1 MPFPFRL
8 PMILDGCTSC
18 ETLTGED
25 PDDVCSEERLVQEPQ
40 PLLQQKQAAV
50 SAGVTALLAPTG
62 GISHNRLEDFG
73 LDGQFGTFYQT
84 LTAHTRTCAN
94 TLPVGGVIRE
104 NIRLREEYGETVFES
119 AFFDHLEKMTALKDA
134 GAAFVWL
141 DNFDK
146 LWDMRA
152 AVLAAQNIELPVFV
166 KIRVD
171 EEGRTESDTDYIAAL
186 ITLQALG
193 ADAFGLECTEGIEA
207 LEKLLKRAFPHAEI
221 PLIAAADFSACTIA
235 ELHQLVESGASVL
248 MDLSPHP
255 EPSVV
260 TYLKAQAVSF
270 DEHTK
275 KDSYAAA
282 SYRQAFFLPQYI
294 EVSEPIYCGLD
305 ISDKLIDLDD
315 SAINAIYCILESTDD
330 AAGLAD
336 NADMS
341 YLPFVV
347 FTNDATTL
355 EAALRY
361 YQGRLL
367 VDAHCDIEEDRL
379 HSMVEKYGALLY

>member
-1 MPFPFRL
+1 MSFPFTL
-8 PMILDGCTSC
+8 PMITDGYTSC
-18 ETLTGED
+18 DALTGKD
-25 PDDVCSEERLVQEPQ
+25 PDNVCSEELLLQDPQ
-40 PLLQQKQAAV
+40 PLRQQKQAAV
-50 SAGVTALLAPTG
+50 SAGVTALLSPTG
-62 GISHNRLEDFG
+62 GIMHSRLEEFG
-73 LDGQFGTFYQT
+73 LDEQFTEMHEV
-84 LTAHTRTCAN
+84 LTAQTIACAGD
-94 TLPVGGVIRE
+94 LPVGGVIRE
-104 NIRLREEYGETVFES
+104 NVRLREEYGETVFES
-119 AFFDHLEKMTALKDA
+119 AFFDHLERMTALKDA

-171 EEGRTESDTDYIAAL
+171 EEGCTESDTDYIAAL

-193 ADAFGLECTEGIEA
+193 ADAFGIECTEGAED
-207 LEKLLKRAFPHAEI
+207 LERLIKKAFPHAEI
-221 PLIAAADFSACTIA
+221 PLIAAADFSAYTIGQ
-235 ELHQLVESGASVL
+235 LHQLTESGASVL
-248 MDLSPHP
+248 MDLSPQP
-255 EPSVV
+255 KPSVV
-260 TYLKAQAVSF
+260 AYLRAQAVSF
-270 DEHTK
+270 DEQTK

-282 SYRQAFFLPQYI
+282 GYRQAFFLPQNI
-294 EVSEPIYCGLD
+294 EVSEPLHCGLD
-305 ISDKLIDLDD
+305 ISDELIDLDD
-315 SAINAIYCILESTDD
+315 SAVNAIYCILESTDD

-367 VDAHCDIEEDRL
+367 VDARCDIEEKRFQSL
-379 HSMVEKYGALLY
+379 IKKYGALLY